1 MNITDFNEMHNS
13 MVNLLEWV
21 NKNYQARENSF
32 GVEFHN
38 IADDG
43 WGANPLT
50 PTQVVD
56 EYLKKVWIIKK

>member
-1 MNITDFNEMHNS
+1 
-13 MVNLLEWV
+13 LV